1 MYTYILGGS
10 DAVVR
15 HERHRFAAAHIETAA
30 DVDAAEGHLVAGD
43 LGRLKEKQ
51 PMNEGCRQLEARHR
65 CNLGELFLVEPSQL
79 FER

>member
-1 MYTYILGGS
+1 MYMYILGGS

-15 HERHRFAAAHIETAA
+15 HERHCFAAVHMQTAA
-30 DVDAAEGHLVAGD
+30 DADAAEGHLIARD

-65 CNLGELFLVEPSQL
+65 CNLGELFCVEPSQL